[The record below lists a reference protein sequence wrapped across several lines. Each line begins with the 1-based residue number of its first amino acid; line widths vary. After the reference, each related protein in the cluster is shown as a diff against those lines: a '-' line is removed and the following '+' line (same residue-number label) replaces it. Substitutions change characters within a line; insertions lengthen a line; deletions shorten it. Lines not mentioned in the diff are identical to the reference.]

1 MNSTGIIRTLDNM
14 GRVVIPREIRK
25 QLDMTNGVDS
35 FEIFMDGDNIVL
47 KKHKPFCVFCKSQ
60 EECIEFENQT
70 VCKSCIEKLQL
81 KVEESKISE

>member
-25 QLDMTNGVDS
+25 QLDMTDGTDS

>member
-81 KVEESKISE
+81 KVEESKIGQ

>member
-25 QLDMTNGVDS
+25 QLDMTDGTDS

-47 KKHKPFCVFCKSQ
+47 KKHNPFCVFCKK
-60 EECIEFENQT
+60 EENCIEFENQT
-70 VCKSCIEKLQL
+70 VCRTCIEKLHL

>member
-25 QLDMTNGVDS
+25 QLDMTDGVDS

>member
-1 MNSTGIIRTLDNM
+1 MNSTGIIRNLDNM
-14 GRVVIPREIRK
+14 GRVVIPSEIRK
-25 QLDMTNGVDS
+25 QLDMTNGTDS

-70 VCKSCIEKLQL
+70 VCKSCIKKLQL

>member
-1 MNSTGIIRTLDNM
+1 MNSTGIIRNLDNM

-25 QLDMTNGVDS
+25 QLDMTNGTDS

>member
-1 MNSTGIIRTLDNM
+1 MNSTGIIRNLDNM

-25 QLDMTNGVDS
+25 QLDMTNGTDS

-70 VCKSCIEKLQL
+70 VCKSCIKKLQL

>member
-25 QLDMTNGVDS
+25 QLDMTDGVDK

-47 KKHKPFCVFCKSQ
+47 KKYQPSCTFCGST
-60 EECIEFENQT
+60 ENTVDFADQK
-70 VCKSCIEKLQL
+70 VCKDCIEKLQMA
-81 KVEESKISE
+81 KEESIETE

>member
-1 MNSTGIIRTLDNM
+1 MNSTGIIRNLDNM
-14 GRVVIPREIRK
+14 GRVVIPSEIRK
-25 QLDMTNGVDS
+25 QLDMTNGTDS

-81 KVEESKISE
+81 KVEESKIGQ

>member
-14 GRVVIPREIRK
+14 VRVVIPREIRK
-25 QLDMTNGVDS
+25 QLDMTDGVDS

>member
-25 QLDMTNGVDS
+25 QLDMTNGTDS

-81 KVEESKISE
+81 KVEESKIRE

>member
-25 QLDMTNGVDS
+25 QLDMTNGTDS

-70 VCKSCIEKLQL
+70 VCKSCIKKLQL

>member
-25 QLDMTNGVDS
+25 QLDMTDGTDS

-81 KVEESKISE
+81 KVEESKIGQ

>member
-1 MNSTGIIRTLDNM
+1 MNSTGIIRTHDNM

-25 QLDMTNGVDS
+25 QLDMTNGTDS

>member
-25 QLDMTNGVDS
+25 QLDMTDGADS

-60 EECIEFENQT
+60 EDSIEFENQT

>member
-25 QLDMTNGVDS
+25 QLDMTNGTDS

-47 KKHKPFCVFCKSQ
+47 KKHKPCCVFCKSQ
-60 EECIEFENQT
+60 
-70 VCKSCIEKLQL
+70 
-81 KVEESKISE
+81 

>member
-47 KKHKPFCVFCKSQ
+47 KKHKPFCVFCKSR

>member
-1 MNSTGIIRTLDNM
+1 MNSTGIIRNLDNM
-14 GRVVIPREIRK
+14 GRVVIPSEIRK
-25 QLDMTNGVDS
+25 QLDMTNGTDS

>member
-25 QLDMTNGVDS
+25 QLDMTNGTDS

-81 KVEESKISE
+81 KVEESKIGQ

>member
-1 MNSTGIIRTLDNM
+1 MNSTGIIRNLDNM
-14 GRVVIPREIRK
+14 GRVVIPSEIRK
-25 QLDMTNGVDS
+25 QLDMTNGTDS
-35 FEIFMDGDNIVL
+35 FEIFMDGDNNVL

-70 VCKSCIEKLQL
+70 VCKSCIKKLQL